1 MDYFH
6 ADRLNYAVVGTPN
19 RLEYDQ
25 GFFVK
30 VGDGA
35 ADLKPIAHLY
45 KTQVYAMAHELG
57 LPGEICRAQ
66 PTTDTYTLPQGQ
78 DEFYFALPFAQM
90 DLALWS
96 LDHGVSAAAL
106 ATALAT
112 GELEAQR
119 IYDDIAAK
127 RRAAR
132 YLHASAETVEP
143 IGVVAG
149 SQTSVHA

>member
-1 MDYFH
+1 
-6 ADRLNYAVVGTPN
+6 
-19 RLEYDQ
+19 
-25 GFFVK
+25 
-30 VGDGA
+30 
-35 ADLKPIAHLY
+35 
-45 KTQVYAMAHELG
+45 MAEELG
-57 LPGEICRAQ
+57 LPEEIRNAQ

-78 DEFYFALPFAQM
+78 DEFFFALPYARM

-106 ATALAT
+106 AAALET

-132 YLHASAETVEP
+132 YQHAPAETIERL
-143 IGVVAG
+143 GVVAD
-149 SQTSVHA
+149 S